1 MRVLVIDDSRAMR
14 TFLRRLLTRLGF
26 EVVEAADGLEAQD
39 RMKDSGQIDLAL
51 IDWNMPKCDGF
62 EFLVAVRSH
71 SKWNDVKLLM
81 ATTESEVD
89 QIVKALDAGADEYL
103 MKPFDEAAVVDKLR
117 LIGVDV
123 DHPVA

>member
-1 MRVLVIDDSRAMR
+1 MRALVIDDSRAMR

-26 EVVEAADGLEAQD
+26 DVVEAADGLEAQD
-39 RMKDSGQIDLAL
+39 RMEDPGAIDLAL

-62 EFLVAVRSH
+62 EFLVAVRGDSR
-71 SKWNDVKLLM
+71 WNDVKLIM

-89 QIVKALDAGADEYL
+89 QIVKALDAGVDEYL

-123 DHPVA
+123 DQPVA